1 MKELKLED
9 FKNVQPYLD
18 MANYE
23 GYNSN
28 FVTMM
33 MWNHEYHIQYEIHD
47 HFLIMLHNYK
57 GIYFWAMP
65 FTCPKYYQEAID
77 YMISYSQLHHFE
89 FILDCAIEEFVQTIQ
104 PFYKDKLLFERTPY
118 NDDYIYDR
126 QMLQT
131 LSGKKMQKRRNHYNA
146 FVKEHPNYIYR
157 DLDLTNDFD
166 IILECLSRWETEKDS
181 LSETM
186 TSEIKGIMYLLSS
199 KHLLDFEVG
208 GIFIDQQIQAFII
221 ASRLKHSTIQI
232 HVEKAN
238 KEIRGLYPAILKELL
253 EHHFPNEKYVNR
265 EEDMGLE
272 NLRKSKQ
279 ALHPVKMIHKYR
291 ITEKKLKIH
300 KATNEDF
307 HDIKELWLE
316 NFCDE
321 TEDTTQFY
329 FQNYYKAE
337 HTYVLK
343 NDEKLIS
350 MLQIVP
356 WYLSQNHCVQN
367 SYFILGVCTKKNFSG
382 QGCMKYL
389 MNDVLKNYQKYPIY
403 LQAYIPEI
411 YHSFGFHASHFHQI
425 VTLDKSFIEKSE
437 IIPINDY
444 SLLEDYYFAYI
455 SQFNEYRIRDEYYWH
470 LFIQRCQIFN
480 DQITIF
486 KDDGYMVYHMDDQQ
500 IYIQEFVYLNQES
513 AKNMLSYFYD
523 DERKI
528 IIETDLKIQLPGQRT
543 YEIAMMSNQNDQN
556 KIDKNLYINE
566 VY

>member
-9 FKNVQPYLD
+9 YQIIQPYLD

-33 MWNHEYHIQYEIHD
+33 MWNHEYHIQYEIHE
-47 HFLIMLHNYK
+47 HFLVMLHNYK

-65 FTCPKYYQEAID
+65 FTSPKYYQKAID
-77 YMISYSQLHHFE
+77 YMITYSQNHHFD
-89 FILDCAIEEFVQTIQ
+89 FMIDCAIEDFVETIR
-104 PFYKDKLLFERTPY
+104 PFYQDKLLFERTPY

-146 FVKEHPNYIYR
+146 FVKEHPDYVYR

-166 IILECLSRWETEKDS
+166 IILECLSRWETEKDA

-186 TSEIKGIMYLLSS
+186 TSEIQGILYLLSS
-199 KHLLDFEVG
+199 QHLLDFKVG
-208 GIFIDQQIQAFII
+208 GIFINQQIQAFII

-238 KEIRGLYPAILKELL
+238 KDIRGLYPAILKEML

-291 ITEKKLKIH
+291 IVEKKFVITQ
-300 KATNEDF
+300 ANDNDF
-307 HDIKELWLE
+307 QEIKQLWLNNFSDE
-316 NFCDE
+316 NE
-321 TEDTTQFY
+321 QTTQFY

-337 HTYVLK
+337 YTYVLK
-343 NDEKLIS
+343 NNGNLIS
-350 MLQIVP
+350 VLQIVP
-356 WYLSQNHCVQN
+356 FSLSQNSKMQKG
-367 SYFILGVCTKKNFSG
+367 YFILGVCTKKNFEG

-389 MNDVLKNYQKYPIY
+389 MNDILKKYHNYPIY
-403 LQAYIPEI
+403 LQAYVPDI
-411 YHSFGFHASHFHQI
+411 YHRFGFHASHYHQI
-425 VTLDKSFIEKSE
+425 VNLDKSFMIKGDIE
-437 IIPINDY
+437 PIEDY
-444 SLLEDYYFAYI
+444 SLLNEYYLKYTK
-455 SQFNEYRIRDEYYWH
+455 QFNAYRMRNQEYWD
-470 LFIQRCQIFN
+470 LFLQRCQVFN
-480 DQITIF
+480 EQVVVF
-486 KDDGYMVYHMDDQQ
+486 KDKGYMVYYQDEKC
-500 IYIQEFVYLNQES
+500 IYIHEFIYLSLDS
-513 AKNMLSYFYD
+513 AKQMLSYFIE
-523 DERKI
+523 DEKDI
-528 IIETDLKIQLPGQRT
+528 VVETDLKIELPGEKK
-543 YEIAMMSNQNDQN
+543 YVIAMMSNQIGSDQM
-556 KIDKNLYINE
+556 DSSLYINE
-566 VY
+566 IY